1 MTAAL
6 DKETQL
12 KKAKDAEEA
21 NKRKMQAQIR
31 KMVKE
36 NSLIAISTKKEAKK
50 KVTVPKKIVK
60 KPPVKKAIKPA
71 IVVNKKKPVV
81 KPKAGQIS
89 MLAKKLSSKLA

>member
-60 KPPVKKAIKPA
+60 KPPVKKAIKPKTA
-71 IVVNKKKPVV
+71 KKIIT
-81 KPKAGQIS
+81 QIS
-89 MLAKKLSSKLA
+89 N